1 MLRFKTNE
9 LVTLFNLIEDEK
21 RNLALVDNKE
31 SDKELSLLGEIQDT
45 VRDLLA
51 NRINENGF

>member
-1 MLRFKTNE
+1 MLRIKTNE

-21 RNLALVDNKE
+21 RKLALVNNKE
-31 SDKELSLLGEIQDT
+31 SAKELSLLGEIQNT

-51 NRINENGF
+51 DRIN